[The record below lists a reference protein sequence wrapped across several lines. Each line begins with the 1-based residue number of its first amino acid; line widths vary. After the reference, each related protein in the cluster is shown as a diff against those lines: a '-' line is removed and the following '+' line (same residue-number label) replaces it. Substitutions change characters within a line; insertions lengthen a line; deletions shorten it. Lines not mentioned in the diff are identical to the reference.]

1 MHGLFLTNYVIFLL
15 KDTIDERIID
25 NGGDDDIRSSAI
37 QKSSSA
43 TISTPKSNPIYSAVY
58 YGVPVYVSFLEILTG
73 EHEKVQGGY
82 GKYQGTWIPFE
93 KGKELAT
100 KYGALES
107 LCSILGYMS
116 PEYDTPYLS
125 SPYTPTKEQAM
136 AALHIESAAAD
147 NSSSPEIGES
157 EQLGNILMAI
167 FLSEKPELIQDL
179 LVTQYS
185 SEPDINMVIDSR
197 GNSAIHWAACL
208 GRLKIL
214 EMLLNRGANMQQVNY
229 DGETAL
235 IRSVFVTNNYDSQ
248 SFSQVVK
255 LFHDTIPITDKDN

>member
-1 MHGLFLTNYVIFLL
+1 EMHGLFLTNYVIFLL

-37 QKSSSA
+37 QKSSNVAVMRRRPDSYLNA
-43 TISTPKSNPIYSAVY
+43 TQ
-58 YGVPVYVSFLEILTG
+58 ILKVAG
-73 EHEKVQGGY
+73 LDKEHEKVQGGY

-136 AALHIESAAAD
+136 AALH
-147 NSSSPEIGES
+147 
-157 EQLGNILMAI
+157 M
-167 FLSEKPELIQDL
+167 
-179 LVTQYS
+179 
-185 SEPDINMVIDSR
+185 
-197 GNSAIHWAACL
+197 
-208 GRLKIL
+208 
-214 EMLLNRGANMQQVNY
+214 
-229 DGETAL
+229 
-235 IRSVFVTNNYDSQ
+235 
-248 SFSQVVK
+248 
-255 LFHDTIPITDKDN
+255 

>member
-37 QKSSSA
+37 QKSSNVAVMRRRPDSYLNA
-43 TISTPKSNPIYSAVY
+43 TQ
-58 YGVPVYVSFLEILTG
+58 ILKVAGLDKG